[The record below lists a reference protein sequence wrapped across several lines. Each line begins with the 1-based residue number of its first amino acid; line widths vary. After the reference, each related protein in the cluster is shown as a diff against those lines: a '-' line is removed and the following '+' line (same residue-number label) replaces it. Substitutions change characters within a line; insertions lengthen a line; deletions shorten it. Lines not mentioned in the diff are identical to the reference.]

1 MRLHAEHKA
10 RLARFEAAAARHVS
24 MQFFKSE
31 QEPKTPPLPP
41 IADAQIEE
49 AHEILHRCGLI
60 NKVDI
65 VQRAVLTKFPDVTL
79 HDLRSNRRTAKVVT
93 PRQIAM
99 YLCREM
105 TNKSLPDIGRRF
117 GGRDHTTVLHAVNKV
132 TGRMIDDPD
141 FARLVNSIREII

>member
-1 MRLHAEHKA
+1 
-10 RLARFEAAAARHVS
+10 
-24 MQFFKSE
+24 
-31 QEPKTPPLPP
+31 
-41 IADAQIEE
+41 
-49 AHEILHRCGLI
+49 LI